1 MPSATPTHSRLASW
15 REIWRFYLQVMR
27 PKLERKESTSLV
39 VRRLASVLPE
49 QSMPTVTLS

>member
-27 PKLERKESTSLV
+27 PKLEKKESTSLV